1 MPRVLLQLALAL
13 SALCVPIARA
23 ALSVSGSS
31 SGSSSSSLPIV
42 DTTSTDATGVA
53 GSLVAVTPYADAY
66 PFTADQI
73 SAAMGS
79 GSVALPG
86 SLPGQSLS
94 YLESGK
100 RKLNAQQVSA
110 RLDDFQDFW
119 SSTYPTIPLAD
130 FQAWAMPLY
139 KVLVTQLKLSNKPHF
154 KNKQQST
161 LRSMLLG
168 LNLVGRQVNGGE
180 LNHFALLDPSETVYF
195 TGLAARVAG
204 SQQERRRALAT
215 PEMTEAEARR
225 VLQTLPTSYDMRSS
239 GLMPPIRDQMQCGA
253 CWAFTATSTLELQNI
268 FLNGNPDSGELSE
281 QMLVSCNTQGA
292 DQNDGCNGGWPEYA
306 NDFIA
311 SSGGL
316 PTAATYPYTKYTTS
330 SVSTPA
336 CNQALTSP
344 KVVTSTPTTVYMP
357 STSPTSPTAAVL
369 AAETAIMQAVYSGY
383 PVTVTVA
390 ASSNCFQSYLP
401 SPSASPSAQMMT
413 CSCGST
419 IDHVILIV
427 GYTAEYFIARNQWG
441 TSWGLKGYAY
451 MPRPSANSATPKTG
465 QCMML
470 SEPSYVQT
478 VIQLS
483 DATSAPVATTAS
495 PTSKP
500 VTTHAPAA
508 TTATPTSKPG
518 TTKATSTP
526 THKPATSKSPTP
538 MPTASNSGSCQS
550 ASNPLHCTIS
560 GYPKFCCPWLCYTQD
575 GQQLCTNYVCCTNG
589 VCAKLKFDSNNNPVV
604 YCPATKR
611 HRGLLAFLDRVD
623 DKAERIEGTDVLGI
637 GHQ

>member
-1 MPRVLLQLALAL
+1 M
-13 SALCVPIARA
+13 
-23 ALSVSGSS
+23 
-31 SGSSSSSLPIV
+31 
-42 DTTSTDATGVA
+42 
-53 GSLVAVTPYADAY
+53 TPYADAY

-495 PTSKP
+495 PTRKPTSVPSAMPTAQPSTTTAPSIASVTSAPSSTAP
-500 VTTHAPAA
+500 VTSSAPSS
-508 TTATPTSKPG
+508 TAVPTSKP
-518 TTKATSTP
+518 TS
-526 THKPATSKSPTP
+526 SKCT
-538 MPTASNSGSCQS
+538 
-550 ASNPLHCTIS
+550 ASNPLRCS
-560 GYPKFCCPWLCYTQD
+560 VPGFDQFCCPFLCYFQARN
-575 GQQLCTNYVCCTNG
+575 GEEMCTNYVCCTNG
-589 VCAKLKFDSNNNPVV
+589 VCADVKFDRHNNPVI
-604 YCPATKR
+604 YCPVSKGGRALLDWL
-611 HRGLLAFLDRVD
+611 HRAAAD
-623 DKAERIEGTDVLGI
+623 DAAERQRGVVDA
-637 GHQ
+637 